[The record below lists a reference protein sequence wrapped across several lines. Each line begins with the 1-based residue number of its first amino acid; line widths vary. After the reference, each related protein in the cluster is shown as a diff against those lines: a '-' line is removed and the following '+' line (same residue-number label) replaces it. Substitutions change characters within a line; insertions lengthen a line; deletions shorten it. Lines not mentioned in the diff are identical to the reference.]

1 MAKTRIGVRELKDN
15 LSATLARVRR
25 GETVTVTDRSR
36 AVAVIV
42 PAGATGD
49 EDAVIRM
56 LVQSG
61 RLAWS
66 GGKPTGLKKAPRV
79 RGPSVSEAVVE
90 DRR

>member
-1 MAKTRIGVRELKDN
+1 MAKTRVGVRELKDN

-25 GETVTVTDRSR
+25 GETVTVTDRNR
-36 AVAVIV
+36 AVALIV
-42 PAGATGD
+42 PAGIEGE
-49 EDAVIRM
+49 EDVVVRT
-56 LVQSG
+56 LVKSG

-66 GGKPTGLKKAPRV
+66 GGKPRGLDKAPRV